1 MFWYRPTRALVNV
14 PIKAG
19 DRGSSPQLSNVPT
32 SAGEIKS
39 ISKSNEKNVNGNG
52 NSPGGRTREN
62 LVWSSSAGDLLH
74 AGLFRCYVN
83 PVVFFNF
90 PTIFKISFLI
100 FKKNKI
106 SSKQNY
112 LFYLLLLI

>member
-1 MFWYRPTRALVNV
+1 MFLYRTARALVNV

-52 NSPGGRTREN
+52 NSPGGRTREK
-62 LVWSSSAGDLLH
+62 LGVVK
-74 AGLFRCYVN
+74 FRVICYTK
-83 PVVFFNF
+83 NF
-90 PTIFKISFLI
+90 DIEYIAKLYNTNFSVH
-100 FKKNKI
+100 
-106 SSKQNY
+106 
-112 LFYLLLLI
+112 